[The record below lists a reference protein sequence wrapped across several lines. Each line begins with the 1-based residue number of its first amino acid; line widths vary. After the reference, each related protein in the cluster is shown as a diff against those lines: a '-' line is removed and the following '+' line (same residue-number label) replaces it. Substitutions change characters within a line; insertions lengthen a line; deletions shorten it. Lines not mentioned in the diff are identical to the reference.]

1 MMLINEGIIIEYHNL
16 PIPSCK
22 SIAMKKKN
30 FRMVDNF
37 RFVIEFVGL

>member
-1 MMLINEGIIIEYHNL
+1 MMLINEGVFIEHHNL

-22 SIAMKKKN
+22 RIVTKKQN